1 MTREEMIKALVA
13 HSVKTAVSE
22 AKHYWLSELFEKGF
36 TGYRNLSRAQLVQEL
51 QMRGLEDPDDPW
63 EAPEPDDEDADVDV
77 EEYEDRD
84 LSLPV
89 RARAD

>member
-1 MTREEMIKALVA
+1 MTREDMIKALVA

-51 QMRGLEDPDDPW
+51 QMRGLEQPDDPW
-63 EAPEPDDEDADVDV
+63 EAPEPDDEDLDIDD
-77 EEYEDRD
+77 YDDRD